1 MKLLVNQMRRG
12 AFNRVQD
19 LRQRP
24 YRLLLIINEGN
35 EDQVGMIRH
44 HDSRS
49 EVIAFAM
56 IVHARTQDDIA
67 GFYRQFP
74 PLESAECDKVWL
86 EVALKMR

>member
-56 IVHARTQDDIA
+56 IVHARIEHNVT
-67 GFYRQFP
+67 GCYGQFP
-74 PLESAECDKVWL
+74 PLERAERDKVWL

>member
-1 MKLLVNQMRRG
+1 MKVLVYQMRRC
-12 AFNRVQD
+12 AFNRVQY

-24 YRLLLIINEGN
+24 YRLLLIINKGN
-35 EDQVGMIRH
+35 ENQVDMIRH
-44 HDSRS
+44 HNSGS
-49 EVIAFAM
+49 EVIALAM

-67 GFYRQFP
+67 GFYWQFP